1 MTVLSIQSHVAYGYV
16 GNSAAVPVLQRL
28 GIEVVP
34 INTVHFS
41 NHTGYETVRG
51 HVLAPE
57 TLTEIVRGIEE
68 RGAFADVTAV
78 LTGYLGDGSTGRVVL
93 DALARVRRASP
104 RALYVC
110 DPVMG
115 NKKRGFYLREGVPE
129 LLRAEIVPRA
139 DILLPNAF
147 ELAFLAGRE
156 IETTADALAAAEIVR
171 AMGPKVVV
179 GTSLPG
185 PRDAELSVLALSAA
199 GAWQVTTPRLEV
211 LAEGAGD
218 CFAAMF
224 LAHYLASGAVEDALV
239 RAVNGVHGIL
249 EATRDQGRLELAL
262 LAPPRPDQR
271 FQAIRLK

>member
-1 MTVLSIQSHVAYGYV
+1 VTILSIQSHVAYGYV

-28 GIEVVP
+28 GVEVFP

-51 HVLAPE
+51 HVLASE
-57 TLTEIVRGIEE
+57 TLTEIVRGVEE
-68 RGAFADVTAV
+68 RGVFADVKAV
-78 LTGYLGDGSTGRVVL
+78 LTGYLGDGTTGRVVL
-93 DALARVRRASP
+93 DALARVRTASP
-104 RALYVC
+104 QALYVC

-115 NKKRGFYLREGVPE
+115 NSKRGFYLREGVPE

-156 IETTADALAAAEIVR
+156 VETTADALAAAEIVH

-185 PRDAELSVLALSAA
+185 PRESELSVLALSAE
-199 GAWQVTTPRLEV
+199 GAWQVITPRLEV

-224 LAHYLASGAVEDALV
+224 LAHYLASGAVEVALV
-239 RAVNGVHGIL
+239 RAVNGIYGVL
-249 EATRDQGRLELAL
+249 EATRKQGRLELAL
-262 LAPPRPDQR
+262 LAPPQADGG
-271 FQAIRLK
+271 FQAVRLK